1 MMMGALALT
10 VNYVVSRVHHIILSI
25 ILCDAQVKPTVC
37 NCTKRCFHSL
47 HFLSYSVIF
56 SLGKQ
61 SSAMMATAARAQIF
75 SSNVREAAAFL
86 KFGGC

>member
-10 VNYVVSRVHHIILSI
+10 VNYVVSRVHTSYCAMHNY
-25 ILCDAQVKPTVC
+25 KHTVC
-37 NCTKRCFHSL
+37 NCTERCFDSL

-61 SSAMMATAARAQIF
+61 SSADDMAAAARAQIF
-75 SSNVREAAAFL
+75 SNVREALAF
-86 KFGGC
+86 F